1 MYSCQRKRRVSDQ
14 HTIYKHLLHRG
25 PRGARTCAAAA
36 AAATCAATCAA
47 ATCAATCAAAAA
59 AVTCTCAAAA
69 RLRKRGRAA
78 RPVALTARQR
88 VVVQVEGLEAR
99 QPREQRQR
107 LLLEQVGRQVERL
120 GDVGMQAGGMGL

>member
-36 AAATCAATCAA
+36 A
-47 ATCAATCAAAAA
+47 AATCAAAAA

-120 GDVGMQAGGMGL
+120 GDVGMQAGCMGL